1 MKVKELIKKLK
12 EFDENMEVQY
22 DYDGQFSTMPID
34 RVSVENE
41 YYKKDRKKVVVLY

>member
-1 MKVKELIKKLK
+1 MKVKELIEKLK

-34 RVSVENE
+34 EVSIQNE
-41 YYKKDRKKVVVLY
+41 YYIDSRKEVVVLF